1 MDTDT
6 YFDILRYLETLELSD
21 DFDSNQCRSFKR
33 KAHFYVSIDGLL
45 YKKNKDSPT
54 RPLRVL
60 KKSELAAV
68 LYNFHEDPLAGH
80 FGFSETYRAISLRY
94 FWPQMGN
101 DIRSYVQSC
110 DVCQRRKRPLRNE
123 PLHPI
128 KIGQPFDR
136 VGMDIVGPL
145 PITLCGNKTIRQH
158 TTRFEPFYLTYGR
171 EATLP
176 IELKLPSDPTIIGS
190 DAQQDQ
196 QVEDFQEQ
204 FYQRIRM
211 LIGPLEDNRQLAR
224 SNVHT
229 SQETQK
235 L

>member
-1 MDTDT
+1 MEDQSNWD
-6 YFDILRYLETLELSD
+6 LYLPSAL
-21 DFDSNQCRSFKR
+21 F
-33 KAHFYVSIDGLL
+33 A
-45 YKKNKDSPT
+45 
-54 RPLRVL
+54 
-60 KKSELAAV
+60 
-68 LYNFHEDPLAGH
+68 
-80 FGFSETYRAISLRY
+80 YR
-94 FWPQMGN
+94 
-101 DIRSYVQSC
+101 
-110 DVCQRRKRPLRNE
+110 
-123 PLHPI
+123 
-128 KIGQPFDR
+128 
-136 VGMDIVGPL
+136 
-145 PITLCGNKTIRQH
+145 TIRQH